1 ERLMAEIGV
10 YDREE
15 NIGIISGM
23 TREQL
28 EMLPPDT
35 RKWTFEE
42 VEEGFPVN
50 AAMREAFRCLRCYR
64 VGLVAIGK

>member
-1 ERLMAEIGV
+1 
-10 YDREE
+10 
-15 NIGIISGM
+15 M

-50 AAMREAFRCLRCYR
+50 AAMREAARCLRCYR